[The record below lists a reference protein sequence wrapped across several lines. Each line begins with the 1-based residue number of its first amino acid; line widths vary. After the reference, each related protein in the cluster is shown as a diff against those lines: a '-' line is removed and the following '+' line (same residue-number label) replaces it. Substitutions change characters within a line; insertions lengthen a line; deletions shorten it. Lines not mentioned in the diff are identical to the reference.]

1 MPIKKAIKPKKKTN
15 KDKTGKEIYA
25 SVKITKSEYDE
36 IEKLRKEAA
45 KKGIRLTI
53 KEIMNKAF
61 ANGLKDAEKEIENAK
76 KERKI
81 NKTEKQKR
89 LR

>member
-1 MPIKKAIKPKKKTN
+1 MSIKKETGTKV
-15 KDKTGKEIYA
+15 GKEIYA
-25 SVKITKSEYDE
+25 SIKITKSEYDE

-61 ANGLKDAEKEIENAK
+61 VNGLKDAEKEIEKAK
-76 KERKI
+76 EEREKI
-81 NKTEKQKR
+81 NKTKRQKR
-89 LR
+89 IGKNTD

>member
-1 MPIKKAIKPKKKTN
+1 MPTKKN
-15 KDKTGKEIYA
+15 KAGKEIYA

-53 KEIMNKAF
+53 KEIMNRAF

>member
-1 MPIKKAIKPKKKTN
+1 MPTKKETGIKKDIK
-15 KDKTGKEIYA
+15 KDNADKEIYA

-36 IEKLRKEAA
+36 IEKLRKDAE

-61 ANGLKDAEKEIENAK
+61 AAGLKDAEKEIEKAK

-81 NKTEKQKR
+81 NKTEK
-89 LR
+89 

>member
-1 MPIKKAIKPKKKTN
+1 MPIKKETGTKKDIN
-15 KDKTGKEIYA
+15 KDKTGREIYA

-53 KEIMNKAF
+53 KEIMNRAF

>member
-1 MPIKKAIKPKKKTN
+1 MPIKKDIN
-15 KDKTGKEIYA
+15 EDKTRKEIYA
-25 SVKITKSEYDE
+25 SVKITKSEYGE

-81 NKTEKQKR
+81 NKAEKQKR

>member
-15 KDKTGKEIYA
+15 EDKTGKEIYA
-25 SVKITKSEYDE
+25 SVKITKSEYEE

-81 NKTEKQKR
+81 NKAEKQKR

>member
-1 MPIKKAIKPKKKTN
+1 MPIKKETGTEKDIN
-15 KDKTGKEIYA
+15 KDKTRKEIYA

>member
-1 MPIKKAIKPKKKTN
+1 MPTKKETGIKKDIK
-15 KDKTGKEIYA
+15 KDNADKEIYA

-36 IEKLRKEAA
+36 IEKLRKDAE

-61 ANGLKDAEKEIENAK
+61 IVGLKDAEKEIEKAK

-81 NKTEKQKR
+81 NKTEK
-89 LR
+89 

>member
-1 MPIKKAIKPKKKTN
+1 MPTKKETRTKKDIKKDNA
-15 KDKTGKEIYA
+15 DKEIYA

-36 IEKLRKEAA
+36 IEKLRKDAE

-61 ANGLKDAEKEIENAK
+61 TVGLKDAEKEIEKAK
-76 KERKI
+76 KGRKI
-81 NKTEKQKR
+81 NKTEK
-89 LR
+89 